1 MKLRTSFCNGTVLKK
16 DITRFAP
23 LWAVY
28 LVGGLLVMLTS
39 ISGLSGMTA
48 GRDLA
53 RSIPVLV
60 PVNMIY
66 AAICAQVLFG
76 DLFRSRMCNALHAM
90 PLRRE
95 CWFFTHVIAGV
106 LFSLVPHGIATVCM
120 ALFLQE
126 AWFVALIWLLAMT
139 LQYLFFFGLAVFCV
153 FCVGNRVAQ
162 TAVYGILNFGA
173 AICYWFLDTM
183 YAPLLYGLRIP
194 SEPFMGFCPVVQLC
208 GVNDLV
214 RFERVQKNTY
224 YYENSVWK
232 YKGLGEGWDY
242 LALCA
247 VIGVALLGLAL
258 LLYRRR
264 KLETAGNFI
273 AVRPMEPI
281 FQVVFTL
288 CAGAV
293 FAAVGQ
299 LFDEDAYVVYLIVG
313 LVLGWFVGQML
324 LRRTVKVFQWKTF
337 VKLAIFALFMGAT
350 LAVTSWDP
358 LGITTWVP
366 EKDTVAWVEV
376 DTGTQVRV
384 SSSMYLKLETEEEVE
399 NLLKAHKAIVAAG
412 EPKDNN
418 IARRWNFTIVYTL
431 HNGQKVT
438 RYYQVYADTPAWA
451 LFRILYNDPE
461 KILGYTDWESFVDSA
476 VLSVNGEDLK
486 TLCLGNKEAKL
497 TEADYQRIRL
507 ELLVALKKDC
517 EAGNLTMDMFEASDA
532 GYAFGIDIR
541 NGTSLWQYLTI
552 RKNAVNTMAWY
563 QTYKSLLQSVVK

>member
-28 LVGGLLVMLTS
+28 LVGGLLVMLTG
-39 ISGLSGMTA
+39 ISGDSGMEA
-48 GRDLA
+48 GRVLIRTLPALA
-53 RSIPVLV
+53 PI
-60 PVNMIY
+60 NMIY
-66 AAICAQVLFG
+66 AAICAQMLFG
-76 DLFRSRMCNALHAM
+76 DLFQSRMCNALHAM

-95 CWFFTHVIAGV
+95 CWFLTHVIAGL
-106 LFSLVPHGIATVCM
+106 LFSLAPHLIATVCL

-126 AWFVALIWLLAMT
+126 AWFVTLIWLLAMT

-153 FCVGNRVAQ
+153 FCVGNRLAQ

-173 AICYWFLDTM
+173 AIFYWFLDTM
-183 YAPLLYGLRIP
+183 YVPLLYGVQIP
-194 SEPFMGFCPVVQLC
+194 AEPFMEFCPVVQMC
-208 GVNDLV
+208 RANDLV
-214 RFERVQKNTY
+214 RFERIQKDIY
-224 YYENSVWK
+224 YYQNSIWE
-232 YKGLGEGWDY
+232 YKGLGEGWGY

-247 VIGVALLGLAL
+247 GVGVALLVLAL

-273 AVRPMEPI
+273 AVKPMEPI

-299 LFDEDAYVVYLIVG
+299 LFNGSDYVVYLIVG

-337 VKLAIFALFMGAT
+337 IKLGIFGLVIGAS

-366 EKDTVAWVEV
+366 ERETVAQVEV
-376 DTGTQVRV
+376 DTGTDVYFN
-384 SSSMYLKLETEEEVE
+384 SNMYLKLETQEEIAQ
-399 NLLKAHKAIVAAG
+399 LLVAHKAIVEAG
-412 EPKDNN
+412 DQANGN
-418 IARRWNFTIVYTL
+418 HWRNFTLVYTL
-431 HNGQKVT
+431 NNGQKVT
-438 RYYQVYADTPAWA
+438 RCYRVYADTPAWA
-451 LFRILYNDPE
+451 LFGKLYNDPE
-461 KILGYTDWESFVDSA
+461 KILGYTDWDSFVDSVA
-476 VLSVNGEDLK
+476 LYVEGYDLK
-486 TLCLGNKEAKL
+486 TLCLGNPVAKL

-507 ELLVALKKDC
+507 ELLEALKKDC
-517 EAGNLTMDMFEASDA
+517 EWGALTMEIFQISDA
-532 GYAFGIDIR
+532 GYVFGVDLR
-541 NGTSLWQYLTI
+541 GSTSGWRYLAI
-552 RKNAVNTMAWY
+552 RKDAVNTMAWY
-563 QTYKSLLQSVVK
+563 QTYKSLLLYVGK

>member
-28 LVGGLLVMLTS
+28 LAGGLLVMLTG
-39 ISGLSGMTA
+39 ISGYSGMEA
-48 GRDLA
+48 GRALIRTLPALA
-53 RSIPVLV
+53 PI
-60 PVNMIY
+60 NMIY

-95 CWFFTHVIAGV
+95 CWFLTHVIAGL
-106 LFSLVPHGIATVCM
+106 LFSLVPHVIAAASM
-120 ALFLQE
+120 APFLQE
-126 AWFVALIWLLAMT
+126 AWRVLLIWLLAMT

-173 AICYWFLDTM
+173 AILCWFLETM
-183 YAPLLYGLRIP
+183 YAPLLYGVQIP
-194 SEPFMGFCPVVQLC
+194 PEPFMEFCPVVLMC
-208 GVNDLV
+208 RAGDLV
-214 RFERVQKNTY
+214 RFERIQKNLY
-224 YYENSVWK
+224 YYQNSVWE
-232 YKGLGEGWDY
+232 YKGLGEGWGY

-247 VIGVALLGLAL
+247 CVGVALLGLAL

-273 AVRPMEPI
+273 AVKPMEPL

-299 LFDEDAYVVYLIVG
+299 LFDGNDYVVYLVVG
-313 LVLGWFVGQML
+313 LVLGWFAGQML

-337 VKLAIFALFMGAT
+337 VKLGIFALFMGAT

-366 EKDTVAWVEV
+366 ERETVVRVEV
-376 DTGTQVRV
+376 DTGTEVRV
-384 SSSMYLKLETEEEVE
+384 NSNMYLKLETEEEIKQ
-399 NLLKAHKAIVAAG
+399 LLELHQTIVAAG
-412 EPKDNN
+412 EPKDDNN
-418 IARRWNFTIVYTL
+418 TRRWNFTLVYTL
-431 HNGQKVT
+431 NNGQKVT
-438 RYYQVYADTPAWA
+438 RYYRVYAGTPAWDR
-451 LFRILYNDPE
+451 FRKLYNDPE
-461 KILGYTDWESFVDSA
+461 KILGYTDWESFVDSV
-476 VLSVNGEDLK
+476 VLSVNGADLK
-486 TLCLGNKEAKL
+486 TLCLGDKETNL

-507 ELLVALKKDC
+507 ELLEALKKDC
-517 EAGNLTMDMFEASDA
+517 EAGALTMDVFNVSDA
-532 GYAFGIDIR
+532 GYVFGVEMR
-541 NGTSLWQYLTI
+541 SSPSGWRYLTI
-552 RKNAVNTMAWY
+552 RKDADNTMAWY
-563 QTYKSLLQSVVK
+563 QTYKSLLQEVEK